1 MARLHEYQGKALLKQ
16 RGIHVLDG
24 MKAAGRRMSG
34 FGHRIHTADPR
45 TARLFELAEAA
56 DARSLD

>member
-1 MARLHEYQGKALLKQ
+1 MARLHELLSKALLKQ

-24 MKAAGRRMSG
+24 MSG
-34 FGHRIHTADPR
+34 FGHRIHTA
-45 TARLFELAEAA
+45 RLLELAEAA